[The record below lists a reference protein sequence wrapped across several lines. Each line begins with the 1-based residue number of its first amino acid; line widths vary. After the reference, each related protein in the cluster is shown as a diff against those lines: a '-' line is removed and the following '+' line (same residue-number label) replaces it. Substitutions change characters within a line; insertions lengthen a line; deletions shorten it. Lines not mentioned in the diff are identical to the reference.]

1 MNHKNAI
8 VPRHNKP
15 YNFRRQHKS
24 WCIVLSGN
32 RSFHFRL
39 TLQRFA

>member
-1 MNHKNAI
+1 MNHKKAI

-24 WCIVLSGN
+24 WCIVLRATGV
-32 RSFHFRL
+32 FIFG
-39 TLQRFA
+39 